1 MEHPV
6 MFQGVAKDSPAFRLM
21 TQMGWEEGKGL
32 GKDKQGIKS
41 HIRVRK
47 PREEKSGW
55 LFIMLTFPQPP
66 ILVSRVQIVH
76 CNNTHLRNPL
86 PKEESDETSDDEVP
100 EVNEVKVKK
109 VSRPQGRYKRREGGK
124 LVRGYSETDLKA
136 ILLQEEK
143 VNTPPSRIQVR
154 EEINP
159 AHEAL
164 AVDWWGTNFNFVRG
178 GRLGSTLHKPNAAV
192 GKPSEEDKALSNSR
206 TEFCEQDQENLYK
219 LVQDKATT
227 GKKGL
232 GTGDRTQKVGGAH
245 FKGQKKVFGDDDDD
259 GSDGSKPEKEPGTGN
274 GCSKDLLKED
284 DKPKKRKRDR
294 GGGNEGTVQEGS
306 KIKLKELISQI
317 LTQAP
322 EQRMSVKRLQKRVIA
337 TTGLFSNATEDQVD
351 SFKDKLLKS
360 SRFVVEGKKVSL
372 AAIKPRT

>member
-66 ILVSRVQIVH
+66 NFSVKSADCDSLLLLISV
-76 CNNTHLRNPL
+76 

>member
-55 LFIMLTFPQPP
+55 LFIMLKFSPAPNFS
-66 ILVSRVQIVH
+66 VKSAD
-76 CNNTHLRNPL
+76 L

-100 EVNEVKVKK
+100 EVKEVKVKK

-124 LVRGYSETDLKA
+124 FVRGYSETDLKA

-192 GKPSEEDKALSNSR
+192 GKPSEEDKALSNGR

-259 GSDGSKPEKEPGTGN
+259 GSKPEREPGTGN

-294 GGGNEGTVQEGS
+294 GGGNEGTVKEGS

-337 TTGLFSNATEDQVD
+337 TTGLFSNLTEDQVD

>member
-55 LFIMLTFPQPP
+55 LFIMLKFSPAPNFS
-66 ILVSRVQIVH
+66 VKSAD
-76 CNNTHLRNPL
+76 L
-86 PKEESDETSDDEVP
+86 PKEESDETSDDEVT
-100 EVNEVKVKK
+100 EVKEVKVKK

-192 GKPSEEDKALSNSR
+192 GKPSEEDKALSNGR

-294 GGGNEGTVQEGS
+294 DGGNEGTVQEGS

-337 TTGLFSNATEDQVD
+337 TTGLFSNPTEDQVD

>member
-1 MEHPV
+1 
-6 MFQGVAKDSPAFRLM
+6 
-21 TQMGWEEGKGL
+21 
-32 GKDKQGIKS
+32 
-41 HIRVRK
+41 
-47 PREEKSGW
+47 
-55 LFIMLTFPQPP
+55 
-66 ILVSRVQIVH
+66 
-76 CNNTHLRNPL
+76 
-86 PKEESDETSDDEVP
+86 
-100 EVNEVKVKK
+100 
-109 VSRPQGRYKRREGGK
+109 
-124 LVRGYSETDLKA
+124 
-136 ILLQEEK
+136 

-178 GRLGSTLHKPNAAV
+178 GRLGSTLHKSNAAV
-192 GKPSEEDKALSNSR
+192 GKPSEEDKALSNGR

-232 GTGDRTQKVGGAH
+232 GTGDHTQKIGGAH
-245 FKGQKKVFGDDDDD
+245 FKGQKKVFGGDDDDDDDD

-274 GCSKDLLKED
+274 GCTKDLLKED

-317 LTQAP
+317 LTQVLYLFPYVFSLLCYFYNFGALS
-322 EQRMSVKRLQKRVIA
+322 EHISWRTQ
-337 TTGLFSNATEDQVD
+337 GLSTKEIILSD
-351 SFKDKLLKS
+351 
-360 SRFVVEGKKVSL
+360 E
-372 AAIKPRT
+372 